1 MSRRR
6 VVVTGL
12 GATTPIGGDV
22 TTSWSALLAGTSG
35 VRNLTEEW
43 AQSLP
48 VHFAARVA
56 VEPAEQMERV
66 ELRRLDRSEQFA
78 LIASREAWKDA
89 GSPEIDKER
98 LGVVIAS
105 GIGGVTTL
113 LDQYDI
119 LREKGARLVS
129 PHTVPM
135 LMPNGPAANVG
146 LELQARAGVHTP
158 VSACAS
164 GAEAIGYALEM
175 IRNDRADI
183 VVSGGVEAA
192 IHAMPMSG
200 FAAMKALSTRNDEPQ
215 RASRPYDLNRD
226 GFVLGE
232 GGGILVLEEYEHALA
247 RGAKIYCEIAG
258 QGLTSDGYH
267 IAAPDPDGVGVQRA
281 VKFALRDSG
290 LTTKDI
296 VHLNAHA
303 TSTPAGDVAEAI
315 GYALEMIRNDR
326 ADIVVGG
333 GVEAAIHAMPMS
345 GFAAMKALSTRNDEP
360 ARASRPYDLNR
371 DGFVLGEGGGILVL
385 EEYEHAV
392 ARGAKIYCEIAGQ
405 GLTSDGYHIAAP
417 DPDGAGVQRA
427 VKFALRDSGLTTKD
441 IVHLNAHATSTPAGD
456 VAEANALRAALGADA
471 DHVAVSATK
480 SMTGHLL
487 GGAGAIE
494 SVFIVKTLQDR
505 LAPPTINIDDLDP
518 AVTVDVVRDKPRAL
532 PAGDIAALNDSFGF
546 GGHNVVLVFKSI

>member
-1 MSRRR
+1 MSRR

-12 GATTPIGGDV
+12 GATSPLGGDV
-22 TTSWSALLAGTSG
+22 ATSWSALLAGTSG
-35 VRNLTEEW
+35 VRLLTEDW
-43 AQSLP
+43 AQTIP

-56 VEPAEQMERV
+56 VEPSEQMERV

-78 LIASREAWKDA
+78 VIASREAWKDA
-89 GSPEIDKER
+89 GAPEMDKER

-146 LELQARAGVHTP
+146 LELQAKAGVHTP

-164 GAEAIGYALEM
+164 GAEAIGYAFEM
-175 IRNDRADI
+175 IAHNRADV

-192 IHAMPMSG
+192 IHAMPMSC
-200 FAAMKALSTRNDEPQ
+200 FAAMKALSTRN
-215 RASRPYDLNRD
+215 
-226 GFVLGE
+226 
-232 GGGILVLEEYEHALA
+232 H
-247 RGAKIYCEIAG
+247 
-258 QGLTSDGYH
+258 
-267 IAAPDPDGVGVQRA
+267 DP
-281 VKFALRDSG
+281 L
-290 LTTKDI
+290 
-296 VHLNAHA
+296 
-303 TSTPAGDVAEAI
+303 
-315 GYALEMIRNDR
+315 
-326 ADIVVGG
+326 
-333 GVEAAIHAMPMS
+333 
-345 GFAAMKALSTRNDEP
+345 
-360 ARASRPYDLNR
+360 RASRPYDLNR

-392 ARGAKIYCEIAGQ
+392 ARGARIYCEIAGQ

-427 VKFALRDSGLTTKD
+427 LKFALRQAEISTKD

-487 GGAGAIE
+487 GGAGALE
-494 SVFIVKTLQDR
+494 SVFIVKSLQDR

-518 AVTVDVVRDKPRAL
+518 AVTIDVVRDKPRAL